1 MTYLELIASYL
12 QRAGADQVLIALVHD
27 YLKFAHPEDEPPWNV
42 EFDDIVRAA
51 IAYSNSK
58 RFRLRRLQAALNT
71 HQKRNL
77 KQGAGAIRRALKQ
90 GNSTKETRKSM
101 LKRLKNL
108 ERLIGRS
115 TKPVR

>member
-1 MTYLELIASYL
+1 MQNIAGKKRVRQEDVDSDYLFGDFL
-12 QRAGADQVLIALVHD
+12 QRPAL
-27 YLKFAHPEDEPPWNV
+27 
-42 EFDDIVRAA
+42 
-51 IAYSNSK
+51 K

-77 KQGAGAIRRALKQ
+77 KQGAGAIRRALKR

-115 TKPVR
+115 TKPAR